1 VWLLALL
8 GQSGAYA
15 RQSKIHF
22 LAGCM
27 RTIDI
32 WVADSGYD
40 KYVYDPIIRLI
51 VEVNEIVNGMD
62 L

>member
-1 VWLLALL
+1 
-8 GQSGAYA
+8 
-15 RQSKIHF
+15 
-22 LAGCM
+22 M